1 METEK
6 TTAELEAE
14 NRRLKEKI
22 EQLGQINS
30 DLYMKYMKA
39 SNDLKWYQE
48 NTKEKLLK
56 DVA

>member
-1 METEK
+1 MGTEK
-6 TTAELEAE
+6 TTAELLAE

-48 NTKEKLLK
+48 NTKERLLK

>member
-1 METEK
+1 MGTEK
-6 TTAELEAE
+6 TIAELEAE

>member
-1 METEK
+1 MGTER
-6 TTAELEAE
+6 TIAELEAE
-14 NRRLKEKI
+14 IRRLKEKI

-48 NTKEKLLK
+48 NTKERLLK

>member
-1 METEK
+1 MGTER
-6 TTAELEAE
+6 TIAELEAE

-22 EQLGQINS
+22 EQLGQINT
-30 DLYMKYMKA
+30 DLYMKYMKT

>member
-1 METEK
+1 MGTEK
-6 TTAELEAE
+6 TIAELEAE

-22 EQLGQINS
+22 EQLGQINT

>member
-6 TTAELEAE
+6 TTAELLAE

-22 EQLGQINS
+22 EQLGQINT

>member
-6 TTAELEAE
+6 TIAELEAE

>member
-1 METEK
+1 VETEK
-6 TTAELEAE
+6 TTAELLAE

-48 NTKEKLLK
+48 NTKERLLK

>member
-1 METEK
+1 METER
-6 TTAELEAE
+6 TIAELEAE
-14 NRRLKEKI
+14 IRRLKEKI

-48 NTKEKLLK
+48 NTKEKILK

>member
-1 METEK
+1 METER
-6 TTAELEAE
+6 TTAELLAE

-48 NTKEKLLK
+48 NTKERLLK

>member
-1 METEK
+1 METER
-6 TTAELEAE
+6 TTAELLAE

-22 EQLGQINS
+22 EQLGQINT

>member
-6 TTAELEAE
+6 TIAELEAE

-48 NTKEKLLK
+48 NTKEKILK

>member
-1 METEK
+1 METER
-6 TTAELEAE
+6 TIAELEAE
-14 NRRLKEKI
+14 IRRLKEKI

-48 NTKEKLLK
+48 NTKEKMLK

>member
-6 TTAELEAE
+6 TTAELLAE

-48 NTKEKLLK
+48 NTKERLLK

>member
-6 TTAELEAE
+6 TTAELLAE

>member
-1 METEK
+1 METER
-6 TTAELEAE
+6 TIAELEAE
-14 NRRLKEKI
+14 IRRLKEKI

>member
-1 METEK
+1 METER
-6 TTAELEAE
+6 TIAELKAE
-14 NRRLKEKI
+14 IRRLKEKN
-22 EQLGQINS
+22 EQLGQINT
-30 DLYMKYMKA
+30 DLYLKYMKA

>member
-1 METEK
+1 METER
-6 TTAELEAE
+6 TIAELEAE